1 MSGLV
6 LLLLCGNVLFDTI
19 GQLAFKAAASAPNR
33 AALAPAAEHSGVKPR
48 GGALLSYWLHL
59 MRQPVLWLGIFSY
72 IAEFLLW
79 LAFLTMVPLS
89 EGVLLGSVNII
100 VIMILG
106 RLLFRETLT
115 PLRVL
120 GIGLVALGVAV
131 VGAF

>member
-6 LLLLCGNVLFDTI
+6 FLLWLGNIICDTI
-19 GQLAFKAAASAPNR
+19 GQLAFKAAAAEPEAAGADGAGESAGL
-33 AALAPAAEHSGVKPR
+33 AAYWRGLLLKP
-48 GGALLSYWLHL
+48 S
-59 MRQPVLWLGIFSY
+59 LWLGIIAY

-100 VIMILG
+100 IIMILG
-106 RLLFRETLT
+106 RLLFHEKLT
-115 PLRVL
+115 PLRVA

>member
-6 LLLLCGNVLFDTI
+6 FLLLAGNVLFDTV
-19 GQLAFKAAASAPNR
+19 GQLAFKAAAAAPEKGR
-33 AALAPAAEHSGVKPR
+33 PGE
-48 GGALLSYWLHL
+48 GGIMRYWLHL
-59 MRQPVLWLGIFSY
+59 ARRPALWLGIFAY

-79 LAFLTMVPLS
+79 LAFLSLVPLS

-100 VIMILG
+100 VIMVFG
-106 RLLFRETLT
+106 RVLFGETLT
-115 PLRVL
+115 PLRVI